1 MSMRIAHSDDT
12 LDDVHEIN
20 VTPFID
26 VMLVLLII
34 FMVTAPLVTVSVP
47 VDLPVAKSN
56 PPPQQA
62 EPVYVTLQAD
72 MSISVG
78 DNRVHSADFAAA
90 INHASKGNHDARI
103 LLRAD
108 RKVDYGHLM
117 AMMNLLRD
125 AGYLK
130 VALIGLEPGE
140 VQGTELN

>member
-34 FMVTAPLVTVSVP
+34 FMVSAPLVTVSVP
-47 VDLPVAKSN
+47 VDLPVARST
-56 PPPQQA
+56 PPQQTD
-62 EPVYVTLQAD
+62 PVYVTLQAD

-90 INHASKGNHDARI
+90 INRVSQGNHDARV

-117 AMMNLLRD
+117 AMMNLLLD

-130 VALIGLEPGE
+130 VALIGVEPGE
-140 VQGTELN
+140 AQGNELN